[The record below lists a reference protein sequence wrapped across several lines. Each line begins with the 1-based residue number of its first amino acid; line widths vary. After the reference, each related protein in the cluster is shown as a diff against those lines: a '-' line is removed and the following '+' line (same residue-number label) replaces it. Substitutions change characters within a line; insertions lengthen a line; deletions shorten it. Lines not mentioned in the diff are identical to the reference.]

1 MLLNPLDSDDDTDRE
16 LYNEN
21 TYAKLTGVV
30 DIFPCISCRRHKRHA
45 VFIGQIVTYSKQC
58 QTQDLASRH

>member
-1 MLLNPLDSDDDTDRE
+1 MFLDPLSSDDGTERE

-21 TYAKLTGVV
+21 TYAKLTGVF

-45 VFIGQIVTYSKQC
+45 VFIGY
-58 QTQDLASRH
+58 LL